1 MRLLRFLFFYV
12 PLGVCGA
19 ILILLLIQNWR
30 PVRLDLFGPQY
41 SISLTWVLVA
51 AMAVGAFA
59 AAFLLLP
66 GRLAATVR
74 AWSLERELRRYE
86 QDLWRLQ
93 ERRERLLIQHERLLE
108 AHERML
114 LAHQD
119 LVEEHSLVLAER
131 DEALA
136 QVNAPRAIPSHQP
149 AREPIPLARVA
160 RAASAST
167 ASADSAAAI
176 TVAAA
181 TTAADDP
188 GPHVTGT
195 YGAGSGSAPLPRRAT
210 PPPRSVPLLLTEP
223 TAISPAAASAT
234 PPLSLSSSPHHA
246 AARSSAA
253 QISFL
258 MLLRSRLRADIAES
272 AAALA
277 ALRATLEARLARLKR
292 SLPLGR
298 ASTDPSSSTPGTRS
312 DLPGGDDRG

>member
-19 ILILLLIQNWR
+19 ILILFLIQNWR

-59 AAFLLLP
+59 ATFLLLP

-167 ASADSAAAI
+167 ASADSAAAAI
-176 TVAAA
+176 TV
-181 TTAADDP
+181 ADDP

-258 MLLRSRLRADIAES
+258 ILLRSRLRADIAES

-277 ALRATLEARLARLKR
+277 ALRATLEARLALLKR

-312 DLPGGDDRG
+312 DL